1 MNRIRRSRIPSAS
14 WTAIGAGMGLAVGA
28 GFHHPG
34 SGLALGAAFGTLVP
48 LLERLRRWT
57 WNRA

>member
-1 MNRIRRSRIPSAS
+1 MSRLTRPRIPRAS

-34 SGLALGAAFGTLVP
+34 SGLALGAAFGTLIAM
-48 LLERLRRWT
+48 LARL
-57 WNRA
+57 